1 VTASCAT
8 GSFAISGGCNFTNGN
23 GQVDLP
29 VGVVNGS
36 SGTAATGWLCTNTA
50 NNPDNTT
57 AYALCCVAPES
68 RHFGIFTTA
77 EDPVTDVG
85 SDQTIQGT
93 IAFMQRVGITPG
105 SLDEMPYWSVIVQSN
120 GVDYELSH
128 VFGIEYG
135 VRPESTTI
143 AGKTLQAGD
152 RVTIAGKAQR
162 IRKDFSLLSKI
173 GSIEL
178 K

>member
-1 VTASCAT
+1 
-8 GSFAISGGCNFTNGN
+8 
-23 GQVDLP
+23 

-57 AYALCCVAPES
+57 AYALCCTSPES
-68 RHFGIFTTA
+68 RHYGSLMTGDDL
-77 EDPVTDVG
+77 ESDVG
-85 SDQTIQGT
+85 SYRIIHGT
-93 IAFMQRVGITPG
+93 IEFVLRVGIAPG
-105 SLDEMPYWSVIVQSN
+105 TLDTIPYWSVIVQSD

-128 VFGIEYG
+128 VFRTENG

-143 AGKTLQAGD
+143 AGKVLQAGD
-152 RVTIAGKAQR
+152 RVTIKGKAQT
-162 IRKDFSLLSKI
+162 IRKNFSLLSKI
-173 GSIEL
+173 GGIEL